1 MRATNF
7 EGGTVAEWTIAP
19 ALKAGG
25 PKGPGVRI
33 PSVPPID
40 HAGGFVT
47 LLVVPQQY
55 VRIPARV
62 DLSAH
67 AA

>member
-1 MRATNF
+1 
-7 EGGTVAEWTIAP
+7 
-19 ALKAGG
+19 
-25 PKGPGVRI
+25 
-33 PSVPPID
+33 
-40 HAGGFVT
+40 VT